1 MGRKEWEE
9 WKGGKNRETEREKQE
24 MTPLSSFC
32 HLLVS
37 SGCCRGIL
45 FKANMYLT
53 LTCKFQYFLAQRL
66 PDSKF
71 WYRPPASLTLM
82 LWILLSLWN
91 SPPPPTHTHQKTR
104 IHFPQNGGKLGSF
117 SYICASFPFGGSYV
131 NPITAC
137 VLLAGSLQS

>member
-53 LTCKFQYFLAQRL
+53 LSRKFQYFLARRL

-91 SPPPPTHTHQKTR
+91 SPPPPDTHT
-104 IHFPQNGGKLGSF
+104 PED
-117 SYICASFPFGGSYV
+117 
-131 NPITAC
+131 
-137 VLLAGSLQS
+137 